1 VKLPLAT
8 DVLVIGSG
16 IAGIS
21 AALKCSGAGEVL
33 LITKKED
40 RESNTNYAQGGL
52 AAVMDAEDRFD
63 LHVTDTMRAGV
74 GLCHREAVEMIVEDG
89 PARVREL
96 GRYGVRFSRSGSSF
110 ALGREG
116 GHSRRRIVHAAD
128 MTGKEIERGLLAAAA
143 EKPRI
148 RIAEHCMAVDLILGS
163 RLGLGPGE
171 RCLGAYVME
180 TRTGAITPVTARVT
194 ILASGGSGRVYLYTS
209 NPDIATGDGVAIAH
223 RAGAVIGNLEFVQ
236 FHPTCLFHPRARSFL
251 ISEAVRGEG
260 AILRTLS
267 GERFMP
273 GVHRM
278 AELAPRDIVARAIDG
293 EMKRRGEPHVLLDVT
308 HLDPARVRAR
318 FPMID
323 ARLRELGIDMTK
335 EPIPVVPAAHYQC
348 GGVVTDLRAQTSIRG
363 LLAIGEVAMTGV
375 HGANRL
381 ASNSLLEA
389 VVFAH
394 RAALTARALVR
405 RRELPVRAAPW
416 APGKA
421 GRPRETVT
429 FDHDWDEVR
438 RLMWDYVGIVR
449 SDDRLRRAAQRIAV
463 LREEIEASYHDY
475 VLDADLVELRNI
487 GLLAELIILSAAR
500 RQESRGL
507 HWNRDHPERDDRL
520 WRRDTLLR
528 GREFLAAPHLRGA
541 GRRPGAGPAGRET
554 GRARSRKRAGR
565 GTGARASARSQDRLG

>member
-1 VKLPLAT
+1 MKLPSSTA
-8 DVLVIGSG
+8 VLVIGSG
-16 IAGIS
+16 IAGLS
-21 AALKCSGAGEVL
+21 AALKCAPFGEVL
-33 LITKKED
+33 VITKKED
-40 RESNTNYAQGGL
+40 RESSTNYAQGGL
-52 AAVMDAEDRFD
+52 AAVMDAGDRFD
-63 LHVTDTMRAGV
+63 LHVADTLRAGV
-74 GLCHREAVEMIVEDG
+74 GLCHRDAVELIVESG

-96 GRYGVRFSRSGSSF
+96 VRHGVRFSRTGPDF

-128 MTGKEIERGLLAAAA
+128 MTGREIERGLLAAVAA
-143 EKPRI
+143 EPRI

-180 TRTGAITPVTARVT
+180 TRTGSISPVAARVT

-223 RAGAVIGNLEFVQ
+223 RAGAVVGNLEFVQ
-236 FHPTCLFHPRARSFL
+236 FHPTCLYHPQARSFL

-260 AILRTLS
+260 GILRTL
-267 GERFMP
+267 GGVRFMP
-273 GVHRM
+273 GVHPM

-293 EMKRRGEPHVLLDVT
+293 EMKRRGDPHVLLDVT
-308 HLDPARVRAR
+308 HLDPARVRER

-323 ARLRELGIDMTK
+323 AKLRALGIDMTK

-348 GGVVTDLRAQTSIRG
+348 GGVATDLRARTSIPG

-394 RAALTARALVR
+394 RAATTARAIVR
-405 RRELPVRAAPW
+405 RRERLARPQPW
-416 APGKA
+416 APGEA
-421 GRPRETVT
+421 GRPREAVT

-449 SDDRLRRAAQRIAV
+449 SDDRLRRAAQRVAV
-463 LREEIEASYHDY
+463 LREEIEASYRDY

-487 GLLAELIILSAAR
+487 GHLAELIILSAAR
-500 RQESRGL
+500 RLESRGL
-507 HWNRDHPERDDRL
+507 HWNRDHPERDDRR
-520 WRRDTLLR
+520 WRRDSLLR
-528 GREFLAAPHLRGA
+528 GREFLPAPLLGA
-541 GRRPGAGPAGRET
+541 DGRRPAAA
-554 GRARSRKRAGR
+554 GRARAARGR
-565 GTGARASARSQDRLG
+565 TG